1 MKTFIFLMVFLLIG
15 AFFIISNE
23 NIKLNS
29 SQNISLFFSEYGKW
43 IDQLVNN
50 SKSLAGYIVKSEWLP
65 DKGKFNKE

>member
-1 MKTFIFLMVFLLIG
+1 MKTFIFLIVFLLIG

-29 SQNISLFFSEYGKW
+29 SGNVKLFFSEYGLW
-43 IDQLVNN
+43 IDQLINN

-65 DKGKFNKE
+65 DRGKVSV